1 MPELASDPGRPGA
14 HPAGL
19 SDREAE
25 RRLRSEG
32 RNELPRPERRSP
44 LRIVATTLREPMF
57 AMLLVA
63 SGIYLLLGD
72 FEEASILA
80 GFAVVTVSI
89 AVIQEA
95 RAERVLEALRDLT
108 SPRALVLRSGEPRRI
123 PGHDVVRGDVLILGE
138 GDRVAADAVLL
149 EAQNVA
155 ADESLLSGES
165 VPVRKIARSAGARHP
180 DDEGTAR
187 VFAGSLIV
195 SGQGLAEVNA
205 TGERSAIG
213 KIGKAL
219 GQIDPRSPRMQE
231 QTDRVVRIAG
241 LAGLLVSGA
250 VVVLFGLWRGSWLD
264 AALSGIAVGMSML
277 PEEFPL
283 VLTVFMAM
291 GAWRISRAG
300 VLTRR
305 AAAIESLGAATVLC
319 TDKTGT
325 LTHNRMQ
332 IVELRAGE
340 ARWRAGG
347 PDLPVGNLRRVVESG
362 VLASAANPYDPM
374 ERAFHDLAAQDAAA
388 HPAPQLGKE
397 LVRHF
402 ALTSE
407 LLAITQIW
415 RHGESDQ
422 WIVASKG
429 APEAILRLT
438 ALSPSD
444 RQGVQAQVE
453 EMAGAGLR
461 VLAVAASRIPAEAA
475 SPEVP
480 SQLAPMEFLGL
491 VGLADPLREEVPAAI
506 ARCRSAGVRIVMVT
520 GDHPAT
526 AQAIARQAGLPA
538 DAVVSGS
545 ELAALNDAQLIERVR
560 HAAVFARI
568 MPDQKLRIVEALKSA
583 GEIVAMT
590 GDGVNDAP
598 SLKAADIG
606 IAMGGR
612 GTDVARE
619 ASALVLLD
627 DQFGSIVQAI
637 ALGRRI
643 YDNLQKAVAYI
654 IAIHVP
660 IAGLALLPLIFDLPL
675 LLLPL
680 HIAFLEMV
688 VDPVCSIV
696 FEAEQEE
703 PNIMRRPPRNPLAPF
718 FSPLLVVLALA
729 QGVVMLGLVASI
741 YLGALRGG
749 LPADQA
755 RALGF
760 TALVATNIGLV
771 LANRSFGS
779 SLLKAILKPGGTFWA
794 VLGATSLLL
803 VAILVIP
810 WARERFHFGA
820 IGVQGALLAVGAA
833 GAALVILESL
843 KALLGRRVLS
853 PTGRWSR
860 PPAA

>member
-1 MPELASDPGRPGA
+1 MTVGPGSPDRQGLPE
-14 HPAGL
+14 
-19 SDREAE
+19 REAAL
-25 RRLRSEG
+25 RLQVEG
-32 RNELPRPERRSP
+32 PNELPRPERRSP
-44 LRIVATTLREPMF
+44 LRIVATMLREPMF
-57 AMLLVA
+57 AMLLIA

-80 GFAVVTVSI
+80 GFAVITVSI
-89 AVIQEA
+89 AVVQEV

-108 SPRALVLRSGEPRRI
+108 SPRALVLREGKPRRI
-123 PGHDVVRGDVLILGE
+123 AGRDVVRGDLLILGE
-138 GDRVAADAVLL
+138 GDRVAADAVLV
-149 EAQNVA
+149 EARNIA

-165 VPVRKIARSAGARHP
+165 VPVRKDVCITGTPRP
-180 DDEGTAR
+180 DDEATTS

-195 SGQGLAEVNA
+195 SGDGLAEVNA

-213 KIGKAL
+213 KIGKSL
-219 GQIDPRSPRMQE
+219 SQIDPRSPRMQE

-250 VVVLFGLWRGSWLD
+250 VVVLFGLWRGSWLE

-340 ARWRAGG
+340 ERWRVGAPSSPGG
-347 PDLPVGNLRRVVESG
+347 ILRKMVETG
-362 VLASAANPYDPM
+362 VLSSAANPFDPM
-374 ERAFHDLAAQDAAA
+374 ERAFHELAAQDSTAG
-388 HPAPQLGKE
+388 APPQAGKE
-397 LVRHF
+397 LLRHF
-402 ALTSE
+402 GLTPA
-407 LLAITQIW
+407 LLAITQVW
-415 RHGESDQ
+415 RCDGTDD
-422 WIVASKG
+422 WIVAAKG
-429 APEAILRLT
+429 APEAILRLSCVP
-438 ALSPSD
+438 ASG
-444 RQGVQAQVE
+444 QQAVEVQVE
-453 EMAGAGLR
+453 AMAGAGLR
-461 VLAVAASRIPAEAA
+461 VLAVAAGRIPAGSAIPN
-475 SPEVP
+475 SPL
-480 SQLAPMEFLGL
+480 QLAPLTFLGL

-506 ARCRSAGVRIVMVT
+506 ARCQSAGVRIVMVT

-526 AQAIARQAGLPA
+526 AQAIAREAGLEA
-538 DAVVSGS
+538 DAVVTGAD
-545 ELAALNDAQLIERVR
+545 LAVLPDAALVERVR

-568 MPDQKLRIVEALKSA
+568 MPDQKLRIVDALKRA

-660 IAGLALLPLIFDLPL
+660 IAGLALLPLLLDLPL

-696 FEAEQEE
+696 FEAEREE
-703 PNIMRRPPRNPLAPF
+703 ANIMRRPPRNPLAPF
-718 FSPLLVVLALA
+718 FSPLLVVLALT
-729 QGVVMLGLVASI
+729 QGFVMLGLVATVYI
-741 YLGALRGG
+741 GALHGG
-749 LPADQA
+749 VPADQA

-760 TALVATNIGLV
+760 TALIATNIALV
-771 LANRSFGS
+771 LANRTFGTS
-779 SLLKAILKPGGTFWA
+779 MLTAILKPGRVFWI

-803 VAILVIP
+803 AAILTLP
-810 WARERFHFGA
+810 WARERFQFGA
-820 IGVQGALLAVGAA
+820 IGTEGALLGVGLAI
-833 GAALVILESL
+833 AALLILEFL
-843 KALLGRRVLS
+843 KALFGSRVLS
-853 PTGRWSR
+853 P
-860 PPAA
+860 AARRSHLSAP